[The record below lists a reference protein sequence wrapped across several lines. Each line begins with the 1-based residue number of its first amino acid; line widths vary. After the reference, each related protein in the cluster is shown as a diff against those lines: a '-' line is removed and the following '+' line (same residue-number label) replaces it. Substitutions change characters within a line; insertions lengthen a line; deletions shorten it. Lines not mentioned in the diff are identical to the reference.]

1 MIGIS
6 YRLFLFAKIK
16 ERKSSRDEEVTIK
29 IENEMISQAG
39 KFCNSISQASVI

>member
-39 KFCNSISQASVI
+39 NSAIAYRRQV